1 MSCLQVSFWDIFQI
15 WRVFNWFFFNSK
27 SALIESL
34 EIDQYMWAI
43 LNNSTPDTEEVAI
56 DSEANWKSSLRTA
69 AATPGIKVDSLIFI
83 FINFFNGF

>member
-1 MSCLQVSFWDIFQI
+1 M
-15 WRVFNWFFFNSK
+15 
-27 SALIESL
+27 

-69 AATPGIKVDSLIFI
+69 VATPGIKVNYF
-83 FINFFNGF
+83 

>member
-1 MSCLQVSFWDIFQI
+1 MAVFLICCLFY
-15 WRVFNWFFFNSK
+15 SK

-69 AATPGIKVDSLIFI
+69 AATPGIKVN
-83 FINFFNGF
+83 NFFNHFLKLFY